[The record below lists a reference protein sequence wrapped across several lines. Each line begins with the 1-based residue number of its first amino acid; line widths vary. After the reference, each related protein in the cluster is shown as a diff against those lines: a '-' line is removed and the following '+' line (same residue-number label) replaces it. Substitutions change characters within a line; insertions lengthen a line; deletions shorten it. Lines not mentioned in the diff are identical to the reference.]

1 MGSSGNDIVTM
12 ELSQLINNFLNQIG
26 EQFNEV

>member
-26 EQFNEV
+26 EQFDEV